1 MSLAIN
7 LSDVHLP
14 GIKPVEMKAIYV
26 GFTVPP
32 SLDDIG
38 EIAET
43 IIDDLPDGL
52 QKYTGKLKVQVEDFP
67 DAFIEQE
74 MELETPFD
82 LLGCY
87 QSSGPA
93 AIGHLGCGKQR
104 QDTLFLY
111 RRPILDIWADTS
123 EDLTRLINRVVI
135 QEIGHHFGC
144 TQDEIEMYE
153 EDMFGATAS
162 NTGAG

>member
-1 MSLAIN
+1 METKSIF
-7 LSDVHLP
+7 
-14 GIKPVEMKAIYV
+14 V

-32 SLDDIG
+32 ALEDI
-38 EIAET
+38 EAIAET
-43 IIDDLPDGL
+43 ILDDLPDGM
-52 QKYTGKLKVQVEDFP
+52 QKYVGKLKIQVEDFP

-93 AIGHLGCGKQR
+93 AIGHLAANKR
-104 QDTLFLY
+104 QDILYLY
-111 RRPILDIWADTS
+111 RRPLLDVWIENG
-123 EDLTRLINRVVI
+123 EDIARLINRVII
-135 QEIGHHFGC
+135 QEIGHHFGFSA
-144 TQDEIEMYE
+144 DEIEMYE

-162 NTGAG
+162 DNAS